1 LAAITT
7 SLSYLPKRAIA
18 PALKTRPIAI
28 AIALILHLFTVV
40 PYFSESVGGAMAEP
54 SAIAPFSR
62 CLT

>member
-1 LAAITT
+1 LQ
-7 SLSYLPKRAIA
+7 KRAIA